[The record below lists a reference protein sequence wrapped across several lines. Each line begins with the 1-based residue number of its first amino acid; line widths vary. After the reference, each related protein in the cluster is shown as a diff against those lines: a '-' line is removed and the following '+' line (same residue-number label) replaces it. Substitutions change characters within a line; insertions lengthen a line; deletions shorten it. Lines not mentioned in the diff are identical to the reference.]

1 VTYWFSP
8 VSLNKED
15 RGKCHD
21 VQDAMAILVS
31 SFLTSVQNRMRVSA
45 QVFMQN
51 FLYLDYQLRFDEVC
65 KANLPEHEEKNVFTF

>member
-1 VTYWFSP
+1 MTYWFSP

-45 QVFMQN
+45 QVFMEN

-65 KANLPEHEEKNVFTF
+65 KAYLPEHEEKNVFSF